1 MRLVEQVTVTCRVTC
16 PDWFLLTI
24 HGLDANGKKEKTVEF
39 YLADFRAEDNG
50 KEYIIEDS
58 TRVYLSSLSS
68 ITGLQF
74 TLSSSDN
81 GQYGMNTPAYFAI
94 DTLLRVAPQ
103 SSPPFFFLRL
113 LTPMQSP
120 GHDIKICT
128 T

>member
-24 HGLDANGKKEKTVEF
+24 HGLDANGDEAKTVEF

-94 DTLLRVAPQ
+94 DTLLRVAGH
-103 SSPPFFFLRL
+103 SLPPLFFLL
-113 LTPMQSP
+113 LVPSTHPPAQ
-120 GHDIKICT
+120 
-128 T
+128 